1 MYTRTAFAT
10 IPGYVASGSAP
21 TRVPSHRRRAP
32 SSVKSIMKTRPRR
45 DSVASDISDTSTLC
59 GGGDEE
65 DEDEENLKGA
75 ISFCQDV
82 VVCTIDARAPHPGR
96 WTLLLD
102 TVSLQRRK
110 FPLLHKGPRETLRL
124 KKSVVAETEMSQ

>member
-1 MYTRTAFAT
+1 MYTRTTFST

-59 GGGDEE
+59 GDEE
-65 DEDEENLKGA
+65 DEEDEENLKGA

-82 VVCTIDARAPHPGR
+82 VVCTIDARVPHPSR

-102 TVSLQRRK
+102 TLSFQRRK

-124 KKSVVAETEMSQ
+124 KKSVVAETVMSQ

>member
-1 MYTRTAFAT
+1 MYTRTAFST

-59 GGGDEE
+59 GDE
-65 DEDEENLKGA
+65 EDEENLKGA

-82 VVCTIDARAPHPGR
+82 VVCTIDARVPHPSR

-102 TVSLQRRK
+102 TLSFQRRK
-110 FPLLHKGPRETLRL
+110 FLLLHKGPRETLRL
-124 KKSVVAETEMSQ
+124 KKPVVAEIEMSQ